1 MIVADANLLAY
12 LVMPGARTGEAEAV
26 LAKDPTW
33 VAPALWRSELRS
45 VVHKYIMRGDLT
57 VARAVTLL
65 GQVDEVLG
73 GREGDVNSQAVLD
86 LASHSHCTTYDC
98 EYVALANTLGVPL
111 ITTDRAV
118 LTAFPKCAMTPAQFL
133 GDRPPP

>member
-12 LVMPGARTGEAEAV
+12 LVMPGERTEEAEAV

-45 VVHKYIMRGDLT
+45 VVHKYILRGDLS
-57 VARAVTLL
+57 VARAVALL
-65 GQVDEVLG
+65 GQAVEVLG
-73 GREGDVNSQAVLD
+73 GREGDVDSEEVLA
-86 LASHSHCTTYDC
+86 LASRSKCTTYDC
-98 EYVALANTLGVPL
+98 EYVALANALGVPL

-118 LTAFPKCAMTPAQFL
+118 LKAFPKRAMTPAAFL
-133 GDRPPP
+133 GK